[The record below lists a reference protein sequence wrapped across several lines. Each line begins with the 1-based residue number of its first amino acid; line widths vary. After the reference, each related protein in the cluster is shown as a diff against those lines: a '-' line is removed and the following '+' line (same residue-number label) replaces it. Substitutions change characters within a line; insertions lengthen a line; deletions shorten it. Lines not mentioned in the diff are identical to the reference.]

1 MPITTPRVS
10 FGLYGLV
17 IKQDSIPSASDLQ
30 SFSKVQDLRTDNATN
45 RPYATYEPNF
55 WLLDG
60 GYKFL
65 PENTA
70 TVHVGMMSL
79 AMSDNNGNFAVPPVL
94 TVGFQQAHSTDG
106 LALRFSQ
113 YTGDYASLLTV
124 RFYDSTDA
132 LIREDTYAPTSWEFS
147 TGQAVSNFKKVVITF
162 QATNRPYRYLR
173 LAGIDYGELIYFQGP
188 EVQAAEAIEEMNVL
202 STEVPYGTLK
212 LQLFSND
219 ADFSMINPS
228 GYFAALKERQPLA
241 VHELVDQQSV
251 FIGQYYLET
260 WTNPS
265 DNQIEFDCVDL
276 LGVLDGMPY
285 HGGLWLGDGIALH
298 TLIETILEPIF
309 IPYDLDIELFD
320 VVVKGWLPA
329 SSYREAL
336 QQIAFAVGAYVTC
349 ARSSAVKIYK
359 SKIAA
364 QSSPTA
370 SISKS
375 EKGIEAP
382 LSLTTLVTG
391 IEVTSHNYIS
401 STDSKQLYNG
411 TLTAGQ
417 HEITFSEPIH
427 DLAVSGASIIE
438 SGVNYAMIQVP
449 TTGTVVLSGQTY
461 TDTTK
466 VFSVSN
472 SEISSSVKPN
482 VLKIENA
489 TLVNASNVQEVTQR
503 VYDYYQQRYVQKMKL
518 FAPSA
523 QVGDVALIDTLY
535 DRQIRGVIEKMTT
548 DLANGF
554 IVDAEATGVIHE
566 MD

>member
-1 MPITTPRVS
+1 MTYTTPRIS

-17 IKQDSIPSASDLQ
+17 IKQDSVPSASDLQ
-30 SFSKVQDLRTDNATN
+30 PFSKVQDLRTDNATN

-113 YTGDYASLLTV
+113 YTGDYASLLNV
-124 RFYDSTDA
+124 KFYDSTDA

-173 LAGIDYGELIYFQGP
+173 LAGIDYGELIYFQGS
-188 EVQAAEAIEEMNVL
+188 EVQTAETIEEVNVL
-202 STEVPYGTLK
+202 STEVPYGTLR
-212 LQLFSND
+212 LQLWSTD
-219 ADFSMINPS
+219 GDFSIINPS
-228 GYFAALKERQPLA
+228 GYYAALKERQPLA
-241 VHELVDQQSV
+241 VHELVDNQSV
-251 FIGQYYLET
+251 FIGQYYLDT

-265 DNQIEFDCVDL
+265 DNQIEFECVDL
-276 LGVLDGMPY
+276 LGVLDGMSY
-285 HGGLWLGDGIALH
+285 HGGLWLGSGIALH
-298 TLIETILEPIF
+298 TLIESILEPIY
-309 IPYDLDIELFD
+309 IPYDLDIDLYD

-364 QSSPTA
+364 QSSSNTTITKA
-370 SISKS
+370 
-375 EKGIEAP
+375 EKGIESP

-391 IEVTSHNYIS
+391 AEVTAHNYIS
-401 STDSKQLYNG
+401 SAESKQLYNG

-417 HEITFSEPIH
+417 HEIIFDEPIH
-427 DLAVSGASIIE
+427 DLAVSGASVVE
-438 SGVNYAMIQVP
+438 SGANYAVINV
-449 TTGTVVLSGQTY
+449 TSTGTVVLSGQTY
-461 TDTTK
+461 TDTMQSFGVYNT
-466 VFSVSN
+466 
-472 SEISSSVKPN
+472 ELGPSVKPN
-482 VLKIENA
+482 VIKINEA
-489 TLVNASNVQEVTQR
+489 TLVNTSNVQAVTQR
-503 VYDYYQQRYVQKMKL
+503 VYDYYQQRYTQKLKL

-523 QVGDVALIDTLY
+523 QVGGVALIDTLY

-554 IVDAEATGVIHE
+554 LVDAEARGVVQG
-566 MD
+566 